1 MYLQTV
7 SCKPFHGDGGKVDDG
22 GEGGEHLHEADHLA
36 HRHRRVQ
43 PEQVLNFKSS
53 TSLLKNAVLKAFLR
67 CTIFWA
73 DSLLL
78 YWICLCSKFP
88 ANTQTLDDF
97 LSLSNRK
104 FEISI
109 SSCLYVCKKI
119 GSFIEL
125 TMQQKYHWEKG
136 ETIRICKVVVIILNI
151 PQNCFILF

>member
-1 MYLQTV
+1 MQFKNDFLKCTV
-7 SCKPFHGDGGKVDDG
+7 
-22 GEGGEHLHEADHLA
+22 
-36 HRHRRVQ
+36 
-43 PEQVLNFKSS
+43 
-53 TSLLKNAVLKAFLR
+53 
-67 CTIFWA
+67 FWA
-73 DSLLL
+73 DCLLL

-109 SSCLYVCKKI
+109 SSRLHFCKKI

-136 ETIRICKVVVIILNI
+136 EKIRICKVDVIILHIPPKTYAELFYFVLNI
-151 PQNCFILF
+151 NIFMQSCRNHSKHSFKSTPLWEYVESTALHSTNLSQLCAA